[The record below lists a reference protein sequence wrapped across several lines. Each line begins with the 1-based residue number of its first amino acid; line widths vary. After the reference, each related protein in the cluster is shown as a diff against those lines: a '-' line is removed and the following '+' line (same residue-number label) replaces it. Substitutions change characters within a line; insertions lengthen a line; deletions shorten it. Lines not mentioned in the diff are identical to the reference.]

1 MMVKEMV
8 IVLRRVFGLGLGGV
22 LGLGLGGVKSELKLD
37 AKVRK
42 MERERGGNCE
52 CRAWR
57 CPMKTRG
64 DSCGRGEN

>member
-1 MMVKEMV
+1 MMAKEMV

-42 MERERGGNCE
+42 MERE
-52 CRAWR
+52 
-57 CPMKTRG
+57 
-64 DSCGRGEN
+64 